1 MKIPKKSIGLVF
13 LFFFFS
19 SVWISPGFA
28 DSDGIKWYSYD
39 EGMALGEKEGK
50 KVFVFFTA
58 EWCAYCTKMKKE
70 TFTDPSVSAYLNEN
84 FISVLADYDM
94 ESTLVTKYNI
104 RGIRFLFL
112 SESGRFNHPT
122 TGYIPSEKF
131 ILAPIRSYRKL
142 QENVLE
148 KFAEGKQK

>member
-28 DSDGIKWYSYD
+28 DSEGIKWYSYD

-84 FISVLADYDM
+84 FISVLVDYDM
-94 ESTLVTKYNI
+94 ESTIISKFNI
-104 RGIRFLFL
+104 RGLPLSYFF
-112 SESGRFNHPT
+112 SESGDSIIQRP
-122 TGYIPSEKF
+122 GYIPSEKF
-131 ILAPIRSYRKL
+131 IHMLRFVHTESYKKMS
-142 QENVLE
+142 LE
-148 KFAEGKQK
+148 KFAEGK